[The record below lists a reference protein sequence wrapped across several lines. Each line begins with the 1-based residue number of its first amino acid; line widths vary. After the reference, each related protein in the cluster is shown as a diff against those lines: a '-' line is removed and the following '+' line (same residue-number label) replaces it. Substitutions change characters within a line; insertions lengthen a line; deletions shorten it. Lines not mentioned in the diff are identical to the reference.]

1 MAVNIEK
8 SIPRQKK
15 EQSDFHNIE
24 RIPGFKDFRKPGM
37 GFPNVTDSRVREGM
51 DDLFFDYSDIA
62 NFAFGE
68 ERFRSNLFRLFVEY
82 FCMSRALPL
91 RELIGTL
98 ERCIIIRAL
107 SKFNGNQKD
116 AAKFLGVKYT
126 TLNEKVKKYHICFR
140 KAPDAHS

>member
-1 MAVNIEK
+1 MALNISK

-15 EQSDFHNIE
+15 VQSEFHNIE
-24 RIPGFKDFRKPGM
+24 RIPDFKGFKKPGL
-37 GFPNVTDSRVREGM
+37 GFLNVTDREARDEM
-51 DDLFFDYSDIA
+51 DDLFFDYSNIA

-82 FCMSRALPL
+82 FCMSRTLPL

-98 ERCIIIRAL
+98 EKSIIIRAL

-116 AAKFLGVKYT
+116 VAKFLGVKYT
-126 TLNEKVKKYHICFR
+126 TLNEKVKKYHISLW
-140 KAPDAHS
+140 KAP